1 MRYVVGVMFFHI
13 YIVQPFMSGTFIAAN
28 GGKVEMDKNLRANVG
43 QFVPS
48 LRIAICTRVNERA
61 PNSSSLQTANHK
73 IFMELSRI
81 YPTRCFLIRFF
92 GAITT

>member
-1 MRYVVGVMFFHI
+1 MYYAVMFFF
-13 YIVQPFMSGTFIAAN
+13 YIVQPFMSGTFIAAAN

-61 PNSSSLQTANHK
+61 PNSSLQTANHK

-81 YPTRCFLIRFF
+81 SPTRCFLIRFF

>member
-1 MRYVVGVMFFHI
+1 MYYGVMFFF
-13 YIVQPFMSGTFIAAN
+13 YIVQPFMSGTFIAAAN

-92 GAITT
+92 WGYNYIT